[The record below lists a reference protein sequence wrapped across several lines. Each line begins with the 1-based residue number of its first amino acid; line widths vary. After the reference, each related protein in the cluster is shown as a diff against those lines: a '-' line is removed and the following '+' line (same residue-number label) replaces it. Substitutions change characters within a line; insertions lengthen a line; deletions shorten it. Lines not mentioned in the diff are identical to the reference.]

1 MMDNKNHAEKIKFR
15 IKRIIRYSVAFVSG
29 LTLLVLCYWAYIFY
43 SLSPNNLFAD
53 NYIPYKVEK
62 LDSITANKY
71 SDIEKAYRESN
82 FTRVIDL
89 NTAGPLFPKDILLT
103 GLAFLET
110 GNLSRAISSFQVV
123 LADADKTKS
132 TILTDEAEYYLAL
145 AFLKNRDY
153 DQAIELMIR
162 IHDNPRHTHHE
173 KFSRSYIR
181 RVKMLKWR

>member
-1 MMDNKNHAEKIKFR
+1 MTDNKIHVEKIKFR

-29 LTLLVLCYWAYIFY
+29 VTLLVLCYWAYIFY
-43 SLSPNNLFAD
+43 TLSPNNLFAD
-53 NYIPYKVEK
+53 NYIPYKAET
-62 LDSITANKY
+62 LDSGNKH

-82 FTRVIDL
+82 FTKVIEL
-89 NTAGPLFPKDILLT
+89 NAKSPLFPKDILLT

-110 GNLSRAISSFQVV
+110 GNLSKAISSFQVV

-132 TILTDEAEYYLAL
+132 TVLTDEAEYYLAL

-162 IHDNPRHTHHE
+162 IHDNPRHTHYG

>member
-1 MMDNKNHAEKIKFR
+1 MTENKNHTEKIKFR

-29 LTLLVLCYWAYIFY
+29 VTLLVLCYWAFTFY
-43 SLSPNNLFAD
+43 TLSPNNLFSD

-62 LDSITANKY
+62 PDSITGHKH
-71 SDIEKAYRESN
+71 SDIEKAYRASN
-82 FTRVIDL
+82 FTKVIEL
-89 NTAGPLFPKDILLT
+89 NAAAPLFPKDILLT

-110 GNLSRAISSFQVV
+110 GNLSKAISSFQVV

-132 TILTDEAEYYLAL
+132 TVLTDKAEYYLAL

-153 DQAIELMIR
+153 DQAIELMIQ
-162 IHDNPRHTHHE
+162 IHDNPRHTYHG
-173 KFSRSYIR
+173 KFSRSFIR

>member
-1 MMDNKNHAEKIKFR
+1 MEGNKNQAEKIKFR
-15 IKRIIRYSVAFVSG
+15 IKRIIRYCVAFVSG
-29 LTLLVLCYWAYIFY
+29 IILLVLCYWAYTFY
-43 SLSPNNLFAD
+43 TISANSLFAD

-62 LDSITANKY
+62 LDSGSGNKH

-82 FTRVIDL
+82 FAKVIQL
-89 NTAGPLFPKDILLT
+89 NAAAPLFPRDILLT

-110 GNLSRAISSFQVV
+110 DNLSKAISSFQVV

-132 TILTDEAEYYLAL
+132 TLLTDEAEYYLAL

-162 IHDNPRHTHHE
+162 IHDNPSHAYHG
-173 KFSRSYIR
+173 KFSRSDIR